1 MKEVYNTSSIRRQ
14 KTSVSGKLLI
24 IAFSVISVISRFI
37 LNVIILI
44 MWIKNKGQIYTRV
57 R

>member
-44 MWIKNKGQIYTRV
+44 MWIKNKGQMYTRV